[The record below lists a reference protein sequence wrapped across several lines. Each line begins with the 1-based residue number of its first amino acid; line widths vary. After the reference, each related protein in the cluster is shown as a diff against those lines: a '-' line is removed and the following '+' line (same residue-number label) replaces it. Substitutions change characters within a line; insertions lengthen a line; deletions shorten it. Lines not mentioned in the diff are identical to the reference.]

1 MLTRV
6 VLASDQPIPADLLAL
21 VPGEPKLRDTDFG
34 HQATS
39 IIHVDDPARLRA
51 GLLASAGP
59 VAVGVITGR
68 LATEPAQLVMFD
80 VDSTLTTTESIDL
93 LADHAGRGPEVA
105 AVTERAM
112 RGELDF
118 AASLRERV
126 ATLEGLDAGV
136 LADVA
141 PRMDLSP
148 GARALVSRLHDAKV
162 YQGMTSGGF
171 IQLVGPL
178 AEELGFEFASAND
191 LEVALVDGEERLTGQ
206 VLGAIVDG
214 EHKAR
219 DLEVFI
225 EAVGADPELTVA
237 VGDGANDIPMMD
249 AAALS
254 IAYCAK
260 PVTAQHADVAIN
272 FSRLDAVA
280 AFVLVD

>member
-6 VLASDQPIPADLLAL
+6 VLASDHPIPADLLAL
-21 VPGEPKLRDTDFG
+21 VPGQPRLKDTDFG
-34 HQATS
+34 YQATS
-39 IIHVDDPARLRA
+39 IEEIDDPARLKAALEAAA
-51 GLLASAGP
+51 GH

-93 LADHAGRGPEVA
+93 LASHAGKGPEVA
-105 AVTERAM
+105 AITERAM

-126 ATLEGLDAGV
+126 ATLEGLSSDV

-141 PRMDLSP
+141 PKMDLSP
-148 GARALVSRLHDAKV
+148 GARRLVGHLHDAKV
-162 YQGMTSGGF
+162 WLGMTSGGF

-178 AEELGFEFASAND
+178 ADELGFEFASAND
-191 LEVALVDGEERLTGQ
+191 LEVSLVDGEPKLTGA

-214 EHKAR
+214 DHKAR
-219 DLEVFI
+219 DLQVFI
-225 EAVGADPELTVA
+225 ESVGADPELTVA
-237 VGDGANDIPMMD
+237 VGDGANDIAMMD
-249 AAALS
+249 AAGLG

-260 PVTAQHADVAIN
+260 PVTAEHADVAIN

-280 AFVLVD
+280 AFALVD